1 MENNDIGA
9 PSDAS
14 LFDQIV
20 ATEQPYIPIHSDPSY
35 PLLDTFVDL
44 LNVDTK
50 HFDFEMFNSPLP
62 PPPPPTAPL
71 VSVHSETSEKPNEQ
85 SSKPAPVGST
95 DGLDSGKSVVSD
107 DLCMAGGAKN
117 SGENKQKPR
126 RQNVPLDASLTA
138 LMQAGPAISLARR
151 PMGPEELAELAM
163 VDPKKAKRILA
174 NRESAAKS
182 KERKKRYLIELQKN
196 VELLEIKITNLFN
209 NICLL
214 QMGNRG
220 RALHVKEVRVK
231 LDIMRE
237 EDRIKDALSV
247 VLNGEIQ
254 GLKDENRNL
263 DVLLSCRF
271 QGNIFSPFSSKL
283 PLQQFHNPPSQQHLN
298 PQQPQLSRGHY
309 GPNI

>member
-20 ATEQPYIPIHSDPSY
+20 ATEQPHSPIHSDPSY

-62 PPPPPTAPL
+62 PPPPTAPL
-71 VSVHSETSEKPNEQ
+71 VSVHSEISEKPNEQ
-85 SSKPAPVGST
+85 TSTPAPVGST

-107 DLCMAGGAKN
+107 DLCMAGGAEN
-117 SGENKQKPR
+117 SGENKQKRR

-138 LMQAGPAISLARR
+138 LMQAAPAISLARK

-163 VDPKKAKRILA
+163 VDPKKAKRIIA

-196 VELLEIKITNLFN
+196 VELLGIQITKVFD
-209 NICLL
+209 NICMLE
-214 QMGNRG
+214 MANRG
-220 RALHVKEVRVK
+220 RAVHVKEHRVK
-231 LDIMRE
+231 LDVMRE
-237 EDRIKDALSV
+237 EDRIKDGMHS
-247 VLNGEIQ
+247 
-254 GLKDENRNL
+254 
-263 DVLLSCRF
+263 F
-271 QGNIFSPFSSKL
+271 
-283 PLQQFHNPPSQQHLN
+283 
-298 PQQPQLSRGHY
+298 
-309 GPNI
+309 